1 FKAKKDWPMFRT
13 FEPNYFPWYLNKKE
27 VIFFTHILEQ
37 SCILLKEAELNPKK
51 LIAKKKDHYVLK
63 YLEKGEWKTG
73 EIKPNEYIK
82 PEIKPMVDLN
92 LVDKVKKIS
101 IKKGLVWEIQS
112 LRLPDPVMD
121 EGDEKP
127 YYPYVAYIADK
138 KAKELLEKVGMSHRK
153 NHFPSQISGGEMAR
167 TSIARALMGGKKIIL
182 ADEPT
187 GNLDKENSKKIIELL
202 WQLHE
207 EFQFTLIIVTHD
219 TELTQKIPLRYK
231 LLNGKLE
238 LLSKKL

>member
-1 FKAKKDWPMFRT
+1 MILKLENIYKT
-13 FEPNYFPWYLNKKE
+13 YISEGEEIHVLNG
-27 VIFFTHILEQ
+27 IDL
-37 SCILLKEAELNPKK
+37 
-51 LIAKKKDHYVLK
+51 
-63 YLEKGEWKTG
+63 
-73 EIKPNEYIK
+73 EIKENQILSVEGASGSGKSTLLNIIGVIDQPNSGNVYLFNEKVDFSNAKTLDRIRTKYIGF
-82 PEIKPMVDLN
+82 IFQHYYL
-92 LVDKVKKIS
+92 
-101 IKKGLVWEIQS
+101 
-112 LRLPDPVMD
+112 LPDFTVLENVMMPAWIV
-121 EGDEKP
+121 EKQNNHKHKE
-127 YYPYVAYIADK
+127 DFLK